1 MRRRDCSEA
10 DNEHGWLP
18 YNHPEGC
25 PVIVE
30 QDPHIVQY
38 DYADTVMVSGI
49 GISVSRASVLA
60 EGLRMYTKGFWDA
73 AVSSLLVLGDIV
85 N

>member
-18 YNHPEGC
+18 YNHEEGC

-30 QDPHIVQY
+30 QDPLIVQY
-38 DYADTVMVSGI
+38 DYADTVMVSRM

-60 EGLRMYTKGFWDA
+60 EGLSMCRQGLWDA
-73 AVSSLLVLGDIV
+73 AVSSLLVQGDIG
-85 N
+85 